1 MALHSVLCVYHLL
14 PSLCIADIVVLKG
27 GSSFPNTVTNTTDIL
42 QHDLLCNGNET
53 DLLQCPQYNDGTRD
67 CPIDHTEDAGIK
79 CNCEC
84 FAIINFRK

>member
-1 MALHSVLCVYHLL
+1 MA
-14 PSLCIADIVVLKG
+14 LKG
-27 GSSFPNTVTNTTDIL
+27 GSFPNTISNTTDIL

-67 CPIDHTEDAGIK
+67 CLIDHTEDAGIK

-84 FAIINFRK
+84 FAMTNFRK